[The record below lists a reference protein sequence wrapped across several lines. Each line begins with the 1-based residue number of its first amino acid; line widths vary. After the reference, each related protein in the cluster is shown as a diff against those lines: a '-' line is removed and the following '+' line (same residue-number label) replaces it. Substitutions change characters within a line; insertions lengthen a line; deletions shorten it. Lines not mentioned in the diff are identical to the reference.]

1 MLKFRTTNFASLA
14 TLAFLS
20 ASAVMPAHA
29 NWFSASG
36 AGGARN
42 VGSAATP
49 KPQDIRA
56 YRMAAPGYPLQ
67 SQMLNEQGKVTLK
80 ISLNEQGTVSSAQ
93 VENSSG
99 FPRLDDA
106 AVQCVRETFAYKL
119 SKGEDVPKTVPVV
132 VSFLLR

>member
-1 MLKFRTTNFASLA
+1 MLTLRTTKFASLA
-14 TLAFLS
+14 TLVLLS

-56 YRMAAPGYPLQ
+56 YRMGAPSYPLQ

-99 FPRLDDA
+99 FPRLDNA
-106 AVQCVRETFAYKL
+106 AVQYVTENFAYKL
-119 SKGEDVPKTVPVV
+119 PKGEDVPKVVPVV

>member
-1 MLKFRTTNFASLA
+1 MLKLRTTKFASLA
-14 TLAFLS
+14 TLVFLF

-56 YRMAAPGYPLQ
+56 YRTAAPGYPLQ
-67 SQMLNEQGKVTLK
+67 SQMLNEQG
-80 ISLNEQGTVSSAQ
+80 TVSRAH

-99 FPRLDDA
+99 FPRLDNA
-106 AVQCVRETFAYKL
+106 AVQYVTENFAYKL
-119 SKGEDVPKTVPVV
+119 PKGEDVPKTVPVV